1 MGRPSKWG
9 ALRVTRTKPWWSAVA
24 ASMASRGERD
34 LPFKEAKEGGLWAR
48 VEARCA
54 HLETQRDLI
63 RSHTLFPWWPGGC

>member
-1 MGRPSKWG
+1 M
-9 ALRVTRTKPWWSAVA
+9 AVVA
-24 ASMASRGERD
+24 NGQVD
-34 LPFKEAKEGGLWAR
+34 KEGGLWAR